1 MPFTIYSVLKTRE
14 IQNIEK
20 CLDNN
25 LNAQYNKIAH
35 NKLYKEKKMGNDVF
49 STRLKDLRKKKGISM
64 DQLAKDLNVTKS
76 RVNMWENNGTVPRSD
91 LLIKLSK
98 YFEVSA
104 DYLIGNDDES
114 AIDFSNQKLS
124 SLQRNLSKLNEDE
137 LEKAQG
143 MLKAVFYDVFNDDEE
158 DEDDI

>member
-1 MPFTIYSVLKTRE
+1 
-14 IQNIEK
+14 
-20 CLDNN
+20 
-25 LNAQYNKIAH
+25 
-35 NKLYKEKKMGNDVF
+35 MGNDVF